1 MTYPTLPANLSKIMQ
16 SGFQRQLVD
25 TRRRLQTETG
35 PPSFRR
41 RHAVEVEIMS
51 GQVTIERGLTLTL
64 IKFWRETIGYG
75 TSPFWMP
82 DRLLNGR
89 PLSDEDGD
97 TLTDES
103 AVVLTDTVNI
113 LCLMSAPPVIGE
125 PNGSY
130 CPVSYSL
137 EILP

>member
-1 MTYPTLPANLSKIMQ
+1 MTYPTMPNDLSKIMQ

-41 RHAVEVEIMS
+41 RHAVEVETMS
-51 GQVTIERGLTLTL
+51 GTVTIERGLTLTL
-64 IKFWRETIGYG
+64 MKFWRETIGYG
-75 TSPFWMP
+75 TSPFWIP

-97 TLTDES
+97 ILTDES
-103 AVVLTDTVNI
+103 ALALTDTVNM
-113 LCLMSAPPVIGE
+113 LCMMIAPPTIGE

-130 CPVSYSL
+130 CRVSYSL